1 MEHKVTFLRV
11 IKKYKTV
18 TVDADSQSDAIS
30 KAKSLRDED
39 FDSIESSDQDSWE
52 AKKEWSWLDLFVIK
66 KKVFLEN
73 K

>member
-18 TVDADSQSDAIS
+18 TVDADSQSDAIN

>member
-1 MEHKVTFLRV
+1 MEYNVSFLRV

-30 KAKSLRDED
+30 KAKSLRDDD
-39 FDSIESSDQDSWE
+39 FESVESSDQDSWE
-52 AKKEWSWLDLFVIK
+52 AKREWSWLDLFLIK